1 MGYSVV
7 PIHKCTMVRGGIPA
21 SAIRPHLKPGLH
33 PVNHVNPVKKSVF
46 VPLSGGA
53 DFDLAEV
60 FDVVYNIC
68 TFKLLTQKSGTW
80 MRFINL
86 MKTNPISI
94 LIAACSLMLSPL
106 SILAQGSLTPPG
118 APAPTMVTL
127 QQIEP
132 RVPISAAIEITS
144 PGSYYL
150 TGNIS
155 VVGRTAIY
163 IAANNVTLDLNG
175 FTIFSTAGSA
185 SGSAILLDACTNV
198 SVFNGNITSSVTY
211 NGATY
216 SGGGFAYGIYSEGTC
231 ANLRASRITV
241 NGCLD
246 DGINLG
252 INDSSVAE
260 FCTVNTVGGV
270 GVSADSVANCTA
282 LLCGLDGIYG
292 IVVQNCYGSATGN
305 DDGVVADTSAI
316 NCYGTCAGNGA
327 GVSTELAENCDGY
340 CSSDGMGLDVLDN
353 AINSTGYSSTGE
365 GISAATAQNCQGG
378 SSGNNNGIYAQIAM
392 NCQGNSQTGNGI
404 SAVNLAE
411 NCVGSSNAGTD
422 YGVISYANAVN
433 CVGFSENGGGVYASS
448 VATGC
453 TGTSYGSGTGV
464 QADIAQTCDGSSNT
478 GTGVIATVGVS
489 CVGSGAHTYTITDK
503 YNMP

>member
-1 MGYSVV
+1 
-7 PIHKCTMVRGGIPA
+7 
-21 SAIRPHLKPGLH
+21 
-33 PVNHVNPVKKSVF
+33 
-46 VPLSGGA
+46 
-53 DFDLAEV
+53 
-60 FDVVYNIC
+60 
-68 TFKLLTQKSGTW
+68 
-80 MRFINL
+80 

-94 LIAACSLMLSPL
+94 LIAVCTLMFSPL

-185 SGSAILLDACTNV
+185 SGSASLVNACTNV

-216 SGGGFAYGIYSEGTC
+216 SGGGFAYGIYSEGNN
-231 ANLRASRITV
+231 ANIRVSRITV

-252 INDSSVAE
+252 INDSSVADS
-260 FCTVNTVGGV
+260 CTVNTVGGV
-270 GVSADSVANCTA
+270 GVLADSVANCTA
-282 LLCGLDGIYG
+282 LQCGNDGIFG

-327 GVSTELAENCDGY
+327 GLSTELAENCYGY
-340 CSSDGMGLDVLDN
+340 SSSDGIGLDVLYGALN
-353 AINSTGYSSTGE
+353 CTGYSSTGE
-365 GISAATAQNCQGG
+365 GISATTAQNCQGG
-378 SSGNNNGIYAQIAM
+378 SSGNNNGIYTQIAE
-392 NCQGNSQTGNGI
+392 NCQGTSQSGNGI
-404 SAVNLAE
+404 YAINLAE
-411 NCVGSSNAGTD
+411 NCVGSSNTGTD
-422 YGVISYANAVN
+422 YGVISYANAIN
-433 CVGFSENGGGVYASS
+433 CVGFSGNGVGVYASS
-448 VATGC
+448 IATGC
-453 TGTSYGSGTGV
+453 TGTSYGSGAGV
-464 QADIAQTCDGSSNT
+464 QAGIAQTCEGTSDT
-478 GTGVIATVGVS
+478 GTGVVATVGVA
-489 CVGSGAHTYTITDK
+489 CVGFGAHTYSFTYK
-503 YNMP
+503 YNTP